1 MLEESEHLLNSV
13 LPAVQ
18 YRQWC
23 LSLPFD
29 LRYLLA
35 WNADMRSA
43 VLQAFLRA
51 VTRHYT
57 AQAALAGIEG
67 SVHTGAI
74 TVIQRASSD
83 LRLNLHFHVLF
94 SGHTWESIAGARG
107 CTPQSCGYRDLS
119 SEFAEL
125 GVTIYGVSTQT
136 TEFQRAFAQR
146 NHVPFALLSD
156 ADLALTRAMR
166 LPTFQFPV
174 ASSGPDRLIKRM
186 SWLVHR
192 GQIAKVWYPVFPP
205 QQNAE
210 LVLAW
215 LREHLPLYLGVD
227 WQGMVIARET
237 GLPSEQ
243 IAQLFAS
250 SGIKRPHQDPARLAT
265 MFAHANL
272 VITVRRNGALVG
284 LTRCFCD
291 GAWTCYVADLAVH
304 ADHQRVGIGK
314 ALLQAVSAIAGPR
327 CSVVLSAGVG
337 AEGYYAKVG
346 FAPIPSAWFLARR
359 Q

>member
-1 MLEESEHLLNSV
+1 MLGLMRDLTT
-13 LPAVQ
+13 LPAD
-18 YRQWC
+18 
-23 LSLPFD
+23 LPVPED
-29 LRYLLA
+29 DGAADHLTGALLPELTLVA
-35 WNADMRSA
+35 TTGAP
-43 VLQAFLRA
+43 V
-51 VTRHYT
+51 
-57 AQAALAGIEG
+57 ALA
-67 SVHTGAI
+67 
-74 TVIQRASSD
+74 D
-83 LRLNLHFHVLF
+83 LQQPTVLF
-94 SGHTWESIAGARG
+94 FYPRTGVPDQSPLLGPAGQTWESIAGARG